1 MNSLVV
7 LIILKMTYEVNNTNL
22 EDVHIN
28 LMNSFVV
35 LIIIEKLCQDH
46 LEVNNAN
53 LEDEHIS
60 LMNSLV
66 VLIIIKIVMS

>member
-1 MNSLVV
+1 M
-7 LIILKMTYEVNNTNL
+7 IYEVNNTNL